1 MCQPCGVNTLL
12 IGFFAADETAVAVE
26 REDGAV
32 RLTVDGERYRLP
44 REAALALRESVGDAL
59 ERRLEL
65 FRTVGQY
72 RRDGSYAVARRA
84 ADTPGNEQVF
94 DSVEAFRELF
104 ESLPASFGAEDVGG
118 AGVTGSR
125 RHMIVRHFAEH
136 PQFDCRLAS
145 ERPLRAEKTT
155 D

>member
-1 MCQPCGVNTLL
+1 M
-12 IGFFAADETAVAVE
+12 
-26 REDGAV
+26 
-32 RLTVDGERYRLP
+32 RLTVDGETYRLP

-94 DSVEAFRELF
+94 DSFGALAELF
-104 ESLPASFGAEDVGG
+104 DSLPGEFGAEDVGD
-118 AGVTGSR
+118 AGVAGSR
-125 RHMIVRHFAEH
+125 RHLIVRHLAEH
-136 PQFDCRLAS
+136 PRFDCRLTS
-145 ERPLRAEKTT
+145 ERPLRAEKSEG
-155 D
+155 